1 MMKPM
6 MKAMTKALVLGLVC
20 AAAAWGQAP
29 TFVHEGVIDAPVA
42 EVWKVFS
49 TSEGYKALGVALAD
63 VDFRVGG
70 TIRSRYRADG
80 VLGDDETIE
89 NQIMAYEP
97 LRMVAFPCSSLI
109 GQSGEWPF
117 TRRCECCGLEL
128 DALCSKMEQRRVVDL
143 RTGVVLRSNENCH
156 LRTISDCV
164 YEAHSLT
171 MQATDMSERPPANPL
186 AKR

>member
-97 LRMVAFPCSSLI
+97 LRMVAMRIQKPPRTFP
-109 GQSGEWPF
+109 F
-117 TRRCECCGLEL
+117 
-128 DALCSKMEQRRVVDL
+128 QRAWKQGWTVMTLTDL
-143 RTGVVLRSNENCH
+143 GNGRTH
-156 LRTISDCV
+156 LRAASVDFGTDEESQAMRRFFERGNRQTIETLQKFFAARQRV
-164 YEAHSLT
+164 G
-171 MQATDMSERPPANPL
+171 Q
-186 AKR
+186 